1 MTPNQELILK
11 LRFLVNDKDKKTFT
25 DEELEMILKE
35 ADCINCAAS
44 NAWLLKAM
52 QYENSVGEVSE
63 YKTGDETY
71 KASNIKDLVSIAY
84 SNSER
89 FKGMCENKNNVSIM
103 LGISTNTNL

>member
-1 MTPNQELILK
+1 MTPNQELTLK

-44 NAWLLKAM
+44 TAWILKST
-52 QYENSVGEVSE
+52 QYENSVGEVAE
-63 YKTGDETY
+63 YKTGDETH
-71 KASNIKDLVSIAY
+71 KCSNIKDLVSVAY

-89 FKGMCENKNNVSIM
+89 FKSMCENKNNVSIM
-103 LGISTNTNL
+103 LGISTNINI

>member
-1 MTPNQELILK
+1 MTPTQELILK

-44 NAWLLKAM
+44 NAWMFKGM
-52 QYENSVGEVSE
+52 QYENTIGEISE

-84 SNSER
+84 QNSER
-89 FKGMCENKNNVSIM
+89 FKGKCEKVNNVSIM
-103 LGISTNTNL
+103 LGISTEISL